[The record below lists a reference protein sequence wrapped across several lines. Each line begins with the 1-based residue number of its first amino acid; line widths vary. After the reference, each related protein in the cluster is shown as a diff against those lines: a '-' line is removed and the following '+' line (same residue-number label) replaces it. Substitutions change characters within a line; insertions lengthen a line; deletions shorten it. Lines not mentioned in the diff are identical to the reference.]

1 MSHLPSSTRLAAP
14 LRVCEPRRIDGQD
27 DRRVQRPPRSL
38 LADRASGRLLHPGRR
53 QLPSHHHASATSV
66 MNTVRLRATS
76 LHVPVGHATSDYW
89 RNHHHSLLD
98 IQFTRLSLV
107 GTLDWREGVAL
118 IAAQLLT
125 DQSTSENDLLALAN
139 TAIVGAQYAAFQ
151 IAEGTITTAIT
162 GWPAGGAVG
171 LLTGSQIA
179 KSGPPF

>member
-1 MSHLPSSTRLAAP
+1 
-14 LRVCEPRRIDGQD
+14 
-27 DRRVQRPPRSL
+27 
-38 LADRASGRLLHPGRR
+38 
-53 QLPSHHHASATSV
+53 

-98 IQFTRLSLV
+98 TQFTRLSLV
-107 GTLDWREGVAL
+107 GSLDWRESVAL

-125 DQSTSENDLLALAN
+125 DQSTSESDLLALAN

-179 KSGPPF
+179 KSGPPFIRLAAILLVGAIGAAVSSRISAEIPIYKLVAQTSGRLAWQPIPFGTAAPSNFAVA